1 MGLVNKI
8 VREDHIPIS
17 KCGRY
22 SQDLSDMV
30 DLLLKKDPR
39 ERPDIRF
46 ILNMNIIKRVDAIN
60 VGKFVSLANNYF

>member
-22 SQDLSDMV
+22 SQDLSDLV
-30 DLLLKKDPR
+30 DLLLKKEPR

-46 ILNMNIIKRVDAIN
+46 ILNMDIVKRVDAIN
-60 VGKFVSLANNYF
+60 VDKFVSLANNFF